1 MDGLAHN
8 EDGTGGLHLYMPW
21 WLDDKKLD
29 FPRGYH
35 IEFWGGRGQPEHGI
49 MGGVHKWNGGGY
61 GKGLKEDYRRF
72 YGATIGFAG
81 RGEMIPNPDS
91 YCEIDPD
98 AVDKWG
104 IPVLRFHF
112 KWSDYERKQVAPHAG
127 DVPRPDRHAGRHG
140 PQADAGRRRGWGISK
155 GGEIIHEVGTTRMGD
170 SPKTSVLNRNCQAH
184 EVPNLFVA
192 DAGPFV
198 SNAEQEPDLD
208 DPRAVDADQRVHRR
222 GAAQGKPLGRRAW
235 RSWPAQRSTTSA
247 SSAPAPA
254 GAWPPRCW
262 PTRAPTS

>member
-1 MDGLAHN
+1 MGRYLTDTTGSWVSGYFPHLMDNLAHN

-35 IEFWGGRGQPEHGI
+35 IEFYGGRGQPEHGI

-61 GKGLKEDYRRF
+61 GKGLKEDYRRL

-112 KWSDYERKQVAPHAG
+112 KWSDHELQAGPPHAG
-127 DVPRPDRHAGRHG
+127 DVPRADRRRWAARALQTMPDADGRLGHLE
-140 PQADAGRRRGWGISK
+140 GRRDHPRGG
-155 GGEIIHEVGTTRMGD
+155 HD
-170 SPKTSVLNRNCQAH
+170 AH
-184 EVPNLFVA
+184 GRQPE
-192 DAGPFV
+192 DA
-198 SNAEQEPDLD
+198 
-208 DPRAVDADQRVHRR
+208 
-222 GAAQGKPLGRRAW
+222 
-235 RSWPAQRSTTSA
+235 
-247 SSAPAPA
+247 
-254 GAWPPRCW
+254 RC
-262 PTRAPTS
+262 